1 MQVLVRAHVGILH
14 HVLGFA
20 VVVEY
25 GARRAIDAQIVA
37 AHEDLEQALFSGA
50 NASDD
55 LLVRQRYRQ
64 GWDGFR
70 GDSVGFFHHHEMSA
84 GLPGSRGKIDF

>member
-1 MQVLVRAHVGILH
+1 MQVFVRAHVGILH

-20 VVVEY
+20 VVVDD

-37 AHEDLEQALFSGA
+37 AHEDLEQPLLAGA
-50 NASDD
+50 NARDD
-55 LLVRQRYRQ
+55 LLVRQRYRE

-70 GDSVGFFHHHEMSA
+70 GDSVGCFHSH
-84 GLPGSRGKIDF
+84 